1 MDNLFR
7 TLSDYYNSPDFR
19 KFQNTFAK
27 EVYET
32 LGTSYANSD
41 GEVKMVTD
49 MCDKINGQ
57 TYKKLKFHSKKIH
70 GTRSFVEFSNQ
81 DKPTTKELADMVII
95 SVATKYKEI
104 VYEKTAFIQNKKED
118 TNSNWKIDQDQL
130 YLLHNFP
137 TFKGTKGIFK
147 KNYKDEVVFLNHSQ
161 TLGNYGLFQSPGEMV
176 LLTALTVYKLQQGD
190 KISLSDIRK
199 FASNNF
205 QDSSAWQFSMIDDL
219 FMHDMFYRYF
229 KQFPKYGFPFLNLP
243 FLNNSTVSF
252 NIHEIIRNWTLF
264 NIGEVVSVYGNT
276 IDKDLSNFSR
286 NLLRETGLS
295 NIINLNIEGQEF
307 QNNIVILVAHLNL
320 DEKE

>member
-27 EVYET
+27 DVYET

-57 TYKKLKFHSKKIH
+57 TYQKLKFHSKKIH
-70 GTRSFVEFSNQ
+70 GTRSFVEFNNQ

-95 SVATKYKEI
+95 SVATKDKEI
-104 VYEKTAFIQNKKED
+104 IYEKTAFIQNKKED
-118 TNSNWKIDQDQL
+118 TESHWKIDQDQL

-161 TLGNYGLFQSPGEMV
+161 TLGNYGLFQSPGEMI
-176 LLTALTVYKLQQGD
+176 LLNALTVYKLQQGD
-190 KISLSDIRK
+190 KISLCDIRK

-205 QDSSAWQFSMIDDL
+205 QNSSAFQFPLIDHP
-219 FMHDMFYRYF
+219 FMDDMFYRYF
-229 KQFPKYGFPFLNLP
+229 KHFPKYGFPFLNLP

-307 QNNIVILVAHLNL
+307 QNNIVIFVAHLNL